1 MKVAVVGSGP
11 TGVTATSAL
20 LASGVAVDVFD
31 VGHEPEPAAQ
41 ALARTLRAG
50 DLSPATLQALQQ
62 SGPKSQQGIGAAF
75 KLLLARQ
82 APASMVAKTRL
93 GSSFTFRDVE
103 RGIPLE
109 GHTTI
114 PRSLARG
121 GLSNVWGSACY
132 PLRPEDY
139 TRWPVPETT
148 MRPHFAAAA
157 ALLDLEETDDDLQH
171 VYPLYTTPRA
181 DLRTIS
187 QTSASLLD
195 RWRQHADTLHQ
206 VGAHF
211 GRARTAVRFHG
222 DVAADRATDHDH
234 DAGRVGCQRCGL
246 CLWGCPWDAIYR
258 STRTWTRLEGAA
270 GLQYRAGHLVRH
282 VEETAAGSFVHSH
295 ERQGPYDAVFLAAGP
310 LSSLRIAVDS
320 LQSYDD
326 RAPLLDNDMY
336 LVPSFR
342 GRLGA
347 SRGDGGAFALSEAVL
362 SLAGAAVGGQAMHLQ
377 LYAYGEF
384 LSRGIRARL
393 GGWPAAL
400 ANLPATFFE
409 QFIVA
414 FVYMHSDDSVR
425 ASATVVPHP
434 EGSRIHLAAAPNP
447 RSRPMLRRTLRLVR
461 RHPRA
466 FGFLPI
472 PMAALSTTLGFSGH
486 LCGTLPMRAT
496 PQRLESHLDGRI
508 EGTRALFAVDAS
520 AFPILPSQN
529 LTYSAMANAHR
540 IATRFARP

>member
-11 TGVTATSAL
+11 TGVAATSAL
-20 LASGVAVDVFD
+20 LAAGVGVDLFD
-31 VGHEPEPAAQ
+31 VGHEPEPAAD

-62 SGPKSQQGIGAAF
+62 SGPKTQQGIGAAI

-103 RGIPLE
+103 QGIPLD
-109 GHTTI
+109 GHTAI

-139 TRWPVPETT
+139 ARWPIPETT
-148 MRPHFAAAA
+148 MQPHFAAAA
-157 ALLDLEETDDDLQH
+157 ALLDLEETDDDLRH
-171 VYPLYTTPRA
+171 VYPLYTSPRA
-181 DLRTIS
+181 DLPTIS
-187 QTSASLLD
+187 QTSTGLLD
-195 RWRQHADTLHQ
+195 RWRRHADTLHA

-222 DVAADRATDHDH
+222 EVAADRATDHDH

-258 STRTWTRLEGAA
+258 STRTWARLKGAA
-270 GLQYRAGHLVRH
+270 GLRQHAGHLVRH
-282 VEETAAGSFVHSH
+282 IEETSAGSFVHSH
-295 ERQGPYDAVFLAAGP
+295 ERHGPYDAVFLAAGP
-310 LSSLRIAVDS
+310 LSSLRIAVES
-320 LQSYDD
+320 LQAYGHT
-326 RAPLLDNDMY
+326 APLLDNDMY
-336 LVPSFR
+336 LVPSVR
-342 GRLGA
+342 GPLGG

-384 LSRGIRARL
+384 LSRNVRTRLRAL
-393 GGWPAAL
+393 PNAL
-400 ANLPATFFE
+400 ARVPATFFE

-414 FVYMHSDDSVR
+414 FFYMHSDDSVV
-425 ASATVVPHP
+425 ATATVVPNP
-434 EGSRIHLAAAPNP
+434 AGSRLEIAATPNA
-447 RSRPMLRRTLRLVR
+447 RSRTMLRRAISLVR

-466 FGFLPI
+466 FGFVPLP
-472 PMAALSTTLGFSGH
+472 MTALSTTVGFSGH
-486 LCGTLPMRAT
+486 LCGTLPMRPT
-496 PQRLESHLDGRI
+496 PRRLESHLDGRI

-540 IATRFARP
+540 IASGFARR